1 MNASAFSEPFTP
13 RGIAAFAGA
22 STRRLLLTQFIFAAL
37 SAIAVA
43 YFFHAACAPAILA
56 AIDSLPADG
65 QIQSGQLNWTGGPQM
80 LADGRFVAFDVDP
93 DHSGQLLSTTA
104 DFQIEFG
111 RSSIRVISLLG
122 YADFHYPQGESVPF
136 SQTQLDP
143 LWKAWRAEILFFIA
157 LATFAFLPVIW
168 WLLAA
173 IYFLPA
179 WLIGFLTNRALT
191 LRASLKLSCAALLPG
206 ALLMTAAIVLY
217 ALGFLNL
224 VSFGFIFAAHF
235 VLQWLY
241 LLFGLLFVPSASGAT
256 PKGNPFKTA
265 K

>member
-1 MNASAFSEPFTP
+1 M
-13 RGIAAFAGA
+13 AAFAGA
-22 STRRLLLTQFIFAAL
+22 SARRLVLVQLIFAAI
-37 SAIAVA
+37 AAVAVA
-43 YFFHAACAPAILA
+43 YFFHAACAPAIQA
-56 AIDSLPADG
+56 AIDSLPANG
-65 QIQSGQLNWTGGPQM
+65 QIQSGQLNWSGGSQM
-80 LADGRFVAFDVDP
+80 LADGRFLAFDVDP

-122 YADFHYPQGESVPF
+122 YADFPYPPGQTIPF
-136 SQTQLDP
+136 NQPQLDP

-157 LATFAFLPVIW
+157 LLTFVILPITW
-168 WLLAA
+168 WILAA

-179 WLIGFLTNRALT
+179 WLIGFLTNRNLD

-206 ALLMTAAIVLY
+206 SLVMIAAIVLY
-217 ALGFLNL
+217 ALGVLNL
-224 VSFGFIFAAHF
+224 VSFCFVFAAHF

-241 LLFGLLFVPSASGAT
+241 LLFGLLFFPRASAAT
-256 PKGNPFKTA
+256 PKGNPFKTG